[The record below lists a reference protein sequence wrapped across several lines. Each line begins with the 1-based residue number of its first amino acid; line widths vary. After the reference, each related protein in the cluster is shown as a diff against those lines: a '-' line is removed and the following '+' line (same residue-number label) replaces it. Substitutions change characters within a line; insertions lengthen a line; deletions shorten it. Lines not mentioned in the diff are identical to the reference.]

1 MTWTD
6 SGIMPEL
13 LRRFVVCE
21 ISQPLVGLENPQEM
35 ATKEENFR
43 KPTLQMKSIILAA
56 LIEIV
61 QLVKAFAI
69 L

>member
-1 MTWTD
+1 MK
-6 SGIMPEL
+6 
-13 LRRFVVCE
+13 FQ
-21 ISQPLVGLENPQEM
+21 QPLVGLDNPQEM